1 MYFKDFPNILYPVR
15 SDQLQQAKDLLIRL
29 GFSQSNKDQSST
41 YTDYI
46 VEEGQTPENISQQVY
61 GDTQYHWVIL
71 LINDLL
77 DPQYSFPLRSRSL
90 EDYID
95 KKYPTNTF
103 FIAPEDGVVGPFTGE
118 EDSNTFREGDTVT
131 TYIRTLVYGDQGVGR
146 KLGTIRR
153 FIPQLSAIQMWYYEG
168 VFKTGDILVRGYDG
182 ELRASIVKIV
192 NSKDA
197 VHHFSSEGKILN
209 PYATPPSG
217 DGVQVPIGSTGE
229 GFTEPVIF
237 EQTILHNYIF
247 DNNTDYV
254 VSNRDYEFSVNET
267 KRRIKLLRPELIEN
281 TTRELK
287 AILRS

>member
-131 TYIRTLVYGDQGVGR
+131 TYIRTLVS
-146 KLGTIRR
+146 RR
-153 FIPQLSAIQMWYYEG
+153 S
-168 VFKTGDILVRGYDG
+168 
-182 ELRASIVKIV
+182 
-192 NSKDA
+192 
-197 VHHFSSEGKILN
+197 
-209 PYATPPSG
+209 
-217 DGVQVPIGSTGE
+217 
-229 GFTEPVIF
+229 
-237 EQTILHNYIF
+237 
-247 DNNTDYV
+247 
-254 VSNRDYEFSVNET
+254 
-267 KRRIKLLRPELIEN
+267 
-281 TTRELK
+281 
-287 AILRS
+287 